1 MKKLILPLLI
11 TFFLFTNMN
20 NNKTFYNLSAKT
32 IDGSNFD
39 FSTLKGKKVL
49 IVNTASECGF
59 TPQYE
64 TLEKL
69 YNTYK
74 SKNFVILGFPANNF
88 GGQEPGTNTQIKEFC
103 KKNYGV
109 SFQMMEKIS
118 VKGSDMHPVYQWLTK
133 KSENGKMDCTVRWNF
148 EKFIIDENGNL
159 VDNFASMTSPM
170 SDKIT
175 SWIEGK

>member
-1 MKKLILPLLI
+1 MKKLATLILI
-11 TFFLFTNMN
+11 SSIFAFTMN
-20 NNKTFYNLSAKT
+20 TPKSFHSLTAKT
-32 IDGSNFD
+32 IDGNAFD

-69 YNTYK
+69 YQTYK
-74 SKNFVILGFPANNF
+74 AKNFVIIGFPANNF
-88 GGQEPGTNTQIKEFC
+88 GSQEPGSNTQIKEFC

-118 VKGSDMHPVYQWLTK
+118 VKGDDIHPVYQWLTK
-133 KSENGKMDCTVRWNF
+133 KSENGKSDYSVRWNF

-159 VDNFASMTSPM
+159 IDNFASMTSPM